1 LNHAALCRPSK
12 RKFLQLLGEQGRTK
26 EPRSRPPALPF
37 PLTGSKRPVEW
48 NQPRGTKK
56 PEGKNT
62 GIFGLLTDITRRGA
76 RRGGLRSFVGGQDD
90 GFAQGLFRVFL
101 ASKNKGSREERERE
115 VQRRVLEGRGVLDR
129 RGRSGVRAG
138 FWFWERKSPS
148 PVGAF
153 QRRPSALVGFW
164 WKDRSSA

>member
-1 LNHAALCRPSK
+1 MNHAALCRPSK
-12 RKFLQLLGEQGRTK
+12 RKFPQLVGEQGRTL

-37 PLTGSKRPVEW
+37 PHTGSKRTVEW

-115 VQRRVLEGRGVLDR
+115 VQRRVRGAWSA
-129 RGRSGVRAG
+129 RSTGTKWSGAG

-148 PVGAF
+148 QVGAF